1 MRIYTKTGDAGE
13 SSLFRGGRVPK
24 DHLRLESYGTLDELN
39 AALGLALA
47 GLDGLP
53 EATALS
59 VGEQLRKI
67 QRDLFCLGAE
77 LATVGGDKPA
87 WHLVAEDVLALEG
100 HIDRMDAEL
109 PPLTTFVLP
118 GGHPVGAALH
128 LARTITR
135 RAERLMVALQR
146 EVSASLE
153 AGDLGAVATSAR
165 EQEALGLRYVNR
177 LSDHLFVLA
186 RWTNHQAQRPEPALA
201 I

>member
-1 MRIYTKTGDAGE
+1 MRIYTKTGDSGQ

-24 DHLRLESYGTLDELN
+24 DHLRLDAYGTLDELN

-47 GLDGLP
+47 ALP
-53 EATALS
+53 ELPSALAEA
-59 VGEQLRKI
+59 VAAQVRQV

-77 LATVGGDKPA
+77 LATEGGPKPA
-87 WHLVAEDVLALEG
+87 WHLVPEDVARLEDF
-100 HIDRMDAEL
+100 IDRMDAEL

-128 LARTITR
+128 LARTVAR
-135 RAERLMVALQR
+135 RAERLMVGLWR
-146 EVSASLE
+146 EVGVADE
-153 AGDLGAVATSAR
+153 AAGRSPSEEEA
-165 EQEALGLRYVNR
+165 EQAALGLRYINR

-186 RWTNHQAQRPEPALA
+186 RWTNHQAGRPEPDLA